1 MNQSADI
8 STADIEV
15 VKQPRIVRSYVL
27 RQGRVT
33 LAQKRA
39 FNEQW
44 PHYGIDY
51 TGELQNFD
59 AIFAREA
66 ARVLEIGFGN
76 GEQMHF
82 AATDEPQRDFIGVE
96 VHGPGVGR
104 LLNALADDNL
114 KNGRV
119 YQHDAVEVLKNEIA
133 DGSLSEVR
141 IYFPDPWHKTRH
153 HKRRIIQSEFVK
165 LLCRKIKP
173 GGLLHMAT
181 DWEKYAEHMWDV
193 CDAEP
198 QLENQNGPRGFV
210 SRPAWRRQTHFE
222 TRGLKLGHGVWD
234 LLYTRR

>member
-1 MNQSADI
+1 MNLSAEID
-8 STADIEV
+8 TPETEA

-39 FNEQW
+39 FSEQW
-44 PHYGIDY
+44 PHFGIDY
-51 TGELQNFD
+51 SGELQDFD
-59 AIFAREA
+59 AIFSRQAE
-66 ARVLEIGFGN
+66 RVLEIGFGN

-82 AATDEPQRDFIGVE
+82 AASNEPQRDFIGVE

-104 LLNALADDNL
+104 LLNALAGDNL
-114 KNGRV
+114 KNARV

-153 HKRRIIQSEFVK
+153 HKRRIIQVEFVK

-198 QLENQNGPRGFV
+198 QLENQNGPRGF
-210 SRPAWRRQTHFE
+210 STRPAWRRQTHFE

-234 LLYTRR
+234 LLYTRS